1 MSNVAT
7 KWQVRKGT
15 YIILDD
21 EEKDNIIKK
30 TVHKN
35 KSNEASLDI
44 STGILAS

>member
-1 MSNVAT
+1 MASEERNLH
-7 KWQVRKGT
+7 
-15 YIILDD
+15 ILDD
-21 EEKDNIIKK
+21 EEKNNFLEKDNIFKK